1 MATRI
6 LSWFLVSLMAMGTL
20 YLLRHAKSSWD
31 DPALDDH
38 ERPLSARG
46 WRNAAALAE
55 HVRAERIVPA
65 LILCSTAR
73 RARETLAAMVPA
85 LDGEV
90 AIRIESDLYAASSS
104 SLLARLK
111 TVPDATESVM
121 LIGHNPAIE
130 GLAVLLASDETP
142 ERMPTGA
149 LVALTSTSSW
159 AALGERACQVQSV
172 TIPR

>member
-1 MATRI
+1 
-6 LSWFLVSLMAMGTL
+6 MGTL

-55 HVRAERIVPA
+55 HVRAEKIVPA

-85 LDGEV
+85 LDGEI
-90 AIRIESDLYAASSS
+90 AIRIENDIYVASSS
-104 SLLARLK
+104 SLLARLRA
-111 TVPDATESVM
+111 VPDRTEPVM

-130 GLAVLLASDETP
+130 GLAVVLAGDEAP

-149 LVALTSTSSW
+149 LVALSTAAPW
-159 AALGERACQVQSV
+159 AALGESPCHVVSV

>member
-1 MATRI
+1 
-6 LSWFLVSLMAMGTL
+6 MGTL

-55 HVRAERIVPA
+55 HVRAERIAAA
-65 LILCSTAR
+65 LVLCSTAR

-85 LDGEV
+85 LDGELV
-90 AIRIESDLYAASSS
+90 IRIENDLYAASSS
-104 SLLARLK
+104 SLLTRLRA
-111 TVPDATESVM
+111 VPDAAGPVL
-121 LIGHNPAIE
+121 LIGHNPGLE
-130 GLAVLLASDETP
+130 GLVLLLAGDEAP

-149 LVALTSTSSW
+149 LVALSTLSPW
-159 AALGERACQVQSV
+159 PALGESPCRVVSV